1 MNDSKIERIA
11 LNTKEASE
19 YLGINRALLDSYRKA
34 GLIKSIKVGR
44 FFIYP
49 ISELNSFISRNL
61 GKEITKEGIVYE
73 SC

>member
-1 MNDSKIERIA
+1 MNELKTEKIA

-19 YLGINRALLDSYRKA
+19 YLSINRALLDSYRKA
-34 GLIKSIKVGR
+34 GIIRSIKVGR

-49 ISELNSFISRNL
+49 ISELNAFISKNI
-61 GKEITKEGIVYE
+61 GKEITKEGIIYE